1 VKVTV
6 GVGKL
11 KQSIIAPDTMEIL
24 FASWKGAEYG
34 IKFYDSKPPKVLPL
48 F

>member
-1 VKVTV
+1 VTV
-6 GVGKL
+6 TVDVGKL

-24 FASWKGAEYG
+24 FAYCNG